1 MTAPVQT
8 KTLSKWDAWR
18 MAARPKT
25 LPAAVGP
32 VLVGVGVAISL
43 GQFAPLPALAALAG
57 ALLLQIAVNLAN
69 DYFDF
74 VKGVDTAERLGP
86 PRAAASG
93 ALSTGELRA
102 GIAVVLGLSMLVG
115 LYLISVGGLPI
126 LIIGVASILSALAY
140 SGGPFP
146 LASNGLG
153 DLFVFIFF
161 GMIAVVGTYYVQSLT
176 LHPLAFIAAVPV
188 GALITA
194 IIVVNNYRDM
204 ETDRKSGKRTL
215 AVILGKRGTQ
225 LEYMVL
231 IAIAYLTPVV
241 LMLMGYLSGFLI
253 LLPLFTIPMGL
264 GLIQDM
270 RSVTGPALN
279 KVLAETARLSLIYSA
294 LFAFG
299 LTLYILRSG

>member
-1 MTAPVQT
+1 MTAPVQP

-93 ALSTGELRA
+93 ALSTGELRT

-153 DLFVFIFF
+153 DVFVFIFF

-176 LHPLAFIAAVPV
+176 LNPLAFIAAVPV

-225 LEYMVL
+225 LEYMIL

-270 RSVTGPALN
+270 RSLTGPALN

>member
-1 MTAPVQT
+1 MTAPVQP

-93 ALSTGELRA
+93 ALSTGELRT

-153 DLFVFIFF
+153 DVFVFIFF

-270 RSVTGPALN
+270 RSLTGPALN

>member
-1 MTAPVQT
+1 
-8 KTLSKWDAWR
+8 
-18 MAARPKT
+18 
-25 LPAAVGP
+25 
-32 VLVGVGVAISL
+32 VLVGTAVAITL
-43 GQFAPLPALAALAG
+43 GQFSLFPALAALAG

-93 ALSTGELRA
+93 ALSPGELRA
-102 GIAVVLGLSMLVG
+102 GIAVVLGLAMLVG
-115 LYLISVGGLPI
+115 VYLIIVGGLPI

-153 DLFVFIFF
+153 DVFVFIFF
-161 GMIAVVGTYYVQSLT
+161 GLVAVVGTYYVQSLT
-176 LHPLAFIAAVPV
+176 LTPLAFMAAVPV

-215 AVILGKRGTQ
+215 AVIIGKRAS
-225 LEYMVL
+225 LIEYRVL
-231 IAIAYLTPVV
+231 LGIAYAVPVI
-241 LMLMGYLSGFLI
+241 LLLLSYVSSFLI
-253 LLPLFTIPMGL
+253 LLPLFTSPMAL
-264 GLIQDM
+264 GLI
-270 RSVTGPALN
+270 RSMETQTGPALN
-279 KVLAETARLSLIYSA
+279 KVLAETARLSLIYSL

-299 LTLYILRSG
+299 LTLYIPRF

>member
-1 MTAPVQT
+1 MTASAQP

-32 VLVGVGVAISL
+32 VLVGVGVAIGM

-93 ALSTGELRA
+93 ALSTSELRV
-102 GIAVVLGLSMLVG
+102 GIAIVLGLSMLVG
-115 LYLISVGGLPI
+115 IYLVIVGGLPI
-126 LIIGVASILSALAY
+126 LIIGIASILSALAY

-153 DLFVFIFF
+153 DVFVFIFF
-161 GMIAVVGTYYVQSLT
+161 GIIAVVGTYYVQSLT
-176 LHPLAFIAAVPV
+176 LTPLAFIAAVPV

-215 AVILGKRGTQ
+215 AVMLGKRGT
-225 LEYMVL
+225 LTEYTVL
-231 IAIAYLTPVV
+231 IAIAYLTPSLLV
-241 LMLMGYLSGFLI
+241 LLGYPTGFLI
-253 LLPLFTIPMGL
+253 MLPMLTIPMGL
-264 GLIQDM
+264 GLIQSM
-270 RSVTGPALN
+270 RAQTGPALN
-279 KVLAETARLSLIYSA
+279 KVLAETARLSLIYSV
-294 LFAFG
+294 LFAIG
-299 LTLYILRSG
+299 LTLYTLRI

>member
-1 MTAPVQT
+1 MTASAQP

-32 VLVGVGVAISL
+32 VLVGVGVAIGM

-93 ALSTGELRA
+93 ALSTGELRV

-115 LYLISVGGLPI
+115 IYLVIVGGLPI
-126 LIIGVASILSALAY
+126 LIIGIASILSALAY

-153 DLFVFIFF
+153 DVFVFIFF
-161 GMIAVVGTYYVQSLT
+161 GIIAVVGTYYVQSLT
-176 LHPLAFIAAVPV
+176 LTPLAFIAAVPV

-215 AVILGKRGTQ
+215 AVMLGKRGT
-225 LEYMVL
+225 LTEYTVL
-231 IAIAYLTPVV
+231 IAIAYLTPLLLV
-241 LMLMGYLSGFLI
+241 LLGYPTGFLI
-253 LLPLFTIPMGL
+253 MLPMLTIPMGL
-264 GLIQDM
+264 GLIQSM
-270 RSVTGPALN
+270 RAQTGPALN
-279 KVLAETARLSLIYSA
+279 KVLAETARLSLIYSV
-294 LFAFG
+294 LFAIG
-299 LTLYILRSG
+299 LTLYTLRT

>member
-1 MTAPVQT
+1 MTAPAQP

-93 ALSTGELRA
+93 ALSTGELRT

-153 DLFVFIFF
+153 DVFVFIFF
-161 GMIAVVGTYYVQSLT
+161 GIIAVVGTYYVQSLT
-176 LHPLAFIAAVPV
+176 LNPLAFIAAVPV

-225 LEYMVL
+225 LEYMML

-270 RSVTGPALN
+270 RSLTGPALN